1 MTIERIS
8 MPDPISKY
16 TKAGKAGKVSRPQKS
31 DSISVSEEAKNR
43 AEVYKA
49 TETAK
54 MAPSIRQ
61 DRVEEVKKKLEDPS
75 YISKAVIEAVADK
88 LVNYFEI

>member
-16 TKAGKAGKVSRPQKS
+16 TKTGKAAKS
-31 DSISVSEEAKNR
+31 AKSESKDSINLSSEAKTR
-43 AEVYKA
+43 AEVYNA

-54 MAPSIRQ
+54 SAPELRMDKIA
-61 DRVEEVKKKLEDPS
+61 EIKKKLEDPS
-75 YISKAVIEAVADK
+75 YIDNAVIEAVADRIMSD
-88 LVNYFEI
+88 FGI